1 MKKILFFTV
10 LSLLL
15 NSCATIN
22 PNKKDFDSQIQEKY
36 WKLISINVEKVVMAK
51 NQERE
56 VYFILK
62 NDKTLKGFSG
72 CNSFGGNYSISKS
85 NKMKF
90 LNISST
96 EMACPDLKI
105 NEQKVLNLF
114 TNEKYYTI
122 EKDTLKMYQS
132 GKIVATFEAVYF

>member
-15 NSCATIN
+15 NSCTTIN

-36 WKLISINVEKVVMAK
+36 WKLISLNGEKVVMAK

-72 CNSFGGNYSISKS
+72 CNNFGGNYSISKN
-85 NKMKF
+85 NKVKF

-114 TNEKYYTI
+114 TNEKDYSI

-132 GKIVATFEAVYF
+132 EKVVATFEAVYF